1 MKIVVNTNILFSFFW
16 QKSLTRKL
24 LITSS
29 LDLISPEF
37 ALFEIEKYSQDIIE
51 KIKITKKEFD
61 VRFKELKEIVEFV
74 DKKEYYQFLKDAEI
88 ISSDKDD
95 SDFFAL
101 CLKNSCFLWSN
112 DLILKNQKKVEV
124 LSTKD
129 IIEIIF

>member
-1 MKIVVNTNILFSFFW
+1 M
-16 QKSLTRKL
+16 
-24 LITSS
+24 
-29 LDLISPEF
+29 
-37 ALFEIEKYSQDIIE
+37 
-51 KIKITKKEFD
+51 
-61 VRFKELKEIVEFV
+61 RFKELKEIVEFV

>member
-51 KIKITKKEFD
+51 KIKITKKW
-61 VRFKELKEIVEFV
+61 KLMIKKIV
-74 DKKEYYQFLKDAEI
+74 
-88 ISSDKDD
+88 
-95 SDFFAL
+95 FA
-101 CLKNSCFLWSN
+101 
-112 DLILKNQKKVEV
+112 
-124 LSTKD
+124 
-129 IIEIIF
+129 IIFFKMN